1 MALLDGLLRQNKKR
15 VTVPALNLYPEDPFY
30 ATIIGKVLRWAVSVG
45 RHIVIF
51 TELVVI
57 GSFFSRFVLDR
68 QLTDLNSSIVQKQ
81 AIVES
86 YGTLESDFRAIQRR
100 TKDVAVVLETQGRW
114 QVLDTLTK
122 VTPPD
127 VSFNQ
132 ITLSGDRLTLLGK
145 ARSNNSLSFLV
156 RAIQAQPDFGP
167 LSISEIQSGDQR
179 DPGITF
185 SLSITYVK
193 GLSEQIE
200 VVQGGGR

>member
-1 MALLDGLLRQNKKR
+1 MFAGLLPKTKKR
-15 VTVPALNLYPEDPFY
+15 VMVPALNLYPEDPFY
-30 ATIIGKVLRWAVSVG
+30 ETAFGRILRWAVSVG

-68 QLTDLNSSIVQKQ
+68 QLTDLNASIVQKQ

-86 YGTLESDFRAIQRR
+86 YGTLEADFRAVQRR
-100 TKDVAVVLETQGRW
+100 TADISQIIGAQGRW
-114 QVLDTLTK
+114 QALDILSR

-127 VSFNQ
+127 VVYRQ
-132 ITLSGDRLTLLGK
+132 ITLSGDRFTLIGK
-145 ARSNNSLSFLV
+145 ARSNQSLALL
-156 RAIQAQPDFGP
+156 IQGLQSQSDFGP

-185 SLSITYVK
+185 TLSLTYVK
-193 GLSEQIE
+193 GLSEQA
-200 VVQGGGR
+200 QPRGGAR